1 MMAQLVLHNMEF
13 YAHHGHFEEE
23 RIIGGRFL
31 IDLTVDTDIT
41 KAAETDD
48 LNDAVDYSKIYG
60 AVRQEMK
67 EPARLLEHLS
77 KRIVDAV
84 YSVSG
89 DISKV
94 TVTVSKLN
102 PAIGGSLERFSVILT
117 K

>member
-1 MMAQLVLHNMEF
+1 MGQLVLHNMEF

-31 IDLTVDTDIT
+31 VDLTVDTDIT

-48 LNDAVDYSKIYG
+48 LNDAVDYSKIYE
-60 AVRQEMK
+60 AVRHEMTI
-67 EPARLLEHLS
+67 PSSLLEHLA
-77 KRIVDAV
+77 KRIVDSV
-84 YSVSG
+84 YSISG
-89 DISKV
+89 NISKV

-102 PAIGGSLERFSVILT
+102 PAIGGSLQKFSVILT